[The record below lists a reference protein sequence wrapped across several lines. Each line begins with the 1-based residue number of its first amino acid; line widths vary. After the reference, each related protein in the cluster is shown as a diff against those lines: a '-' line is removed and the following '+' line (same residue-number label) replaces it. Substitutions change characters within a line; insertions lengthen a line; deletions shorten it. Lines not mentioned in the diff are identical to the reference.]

1 MKDFREELNDR
12 KPIKCFGEYLVTSV
26 CFNRINVA
34 PYSLSIQASE
44 HHYSSPRETLDKYEY
59 TAMEIAILNND
70 DDNFVNIAED
80 IFFNEW
86 DRLEEFLE
94 RFDGQVG
101 AYVPI
106 DLIQSLYEF
115 IISSTHSKIDK
126 IKEKKSKSFNEM
138 YLDTLD

>member
-1 MKDFREELNDR
+1 MEDFREELNDR
-12 KPIKCFGEYLVTSV
+12 KPIKCFGQNLVTSV

-44 HHYSSPRETLDKYEY
+44 HHYSSPRETIDKYEY

-70 DDNFVNIAED
+70 DGNFVNVAED
-80 IFFNEW
+80 TFFKEW
-86 DRLEEFLE
+86 DGLEEFLE

-106 DLIQSLYEF
+106 DIIQSLYEY
-115 IISSTHSKIDK
+115 IISNTQSRIHK
-126 IKEKKSKSFNEM
+126 IKEKKTKSFNSIF
-138 YLDTLD
+138 LNTLD

>member
-1 MKDFREELNDR
+1 MKDFREKLNDR
-12 KPIKCFGEYLVTSV
+12 VPIRCFGEYLATSV
-26 CFNRINVA
+26 YFNRIYVP

-70 DDNFVNIAED
+70 DGNFVNVAED
-80 IFFNEW
+80 TFFNEW
-86 DRLEEFLE
+86 DGLEEFLE
-94 RFDGQVG
+94 RFDGQVE